1 MKKIILPILALNLI
15 NVYPAY
21 ADSEAWTFFENKYNL
36 IEKNEITPRV
46 NLRVFT
52 GVLSNTRS
60 KGIGDIVFRL
70 GPTIDLTPWLNLS
83 IHGVVMTDRTAKGEF
98 LQELRG
104 EFEPTLF
111 TKIGDFSISDRNRL
125 EFRSRST
132 GNMLWY
138 RNLLKVSYNPS
149 DFVVTPFAFNEIFV
163 DTLNPSI
170 IQNRA
175 TAGFAFKLNK
185 NTKLE
190 LGYMLRNRYIV
201 SSTKWEND
209 NVLFFNLQSDFTKI

>member
-1 MKKIILPILALNLI
+1 MKKFFLPVFALVLLSSNK
-15 NVYPAY
+15 AF
-21 ADSEAWTFFENKYNL
+21 ADSEAWTFFENKYPL
-36 IEKNEITPRV
+36 IEKTENTSRI

-52 GVLSNTRS
+52 GLLSNTRS
-60 KGIGDIVFRL
+60 KGVGDMVFRV
-70 GPTIDLTPWLNLS
+70 GPTFDITPWLNLS
-83 IHGVVMTDRTAKGEF
+83 LHGVVMADRTSKGEF

-104 EFEPTLF
+104 EIEPTLF

-132 GNMLWY
+132 GNMIWY
-138 RNLLKVSYNPS
+138 RNMLKISYNPKGIWA
-149 DFVVTPFAFNEIFV
+149 TPFAFNETFF

-175 TAGFAFKLNK
+175 TTGLAFTINK
-185 NTKLE
+185 TTKLE
-190 LGYMLRNRYIV
+190 LGYMLRNRYV
-201 SSTKWEND
+201 TVNSKWEND